1 MRRHLEGCP
10 ACREKYE
17 TMGAAEREVA
27 QKDAPVIDAFAAWNR
42 KAVRRVVL
50 AVAGTVVLIV
60 LALVLRTYV
69 FGTPFR
75 DYELE
80 WTVQD
85 YGSYVDI
92 RVAPLIQTCASL
104 AEPGRKPWRTGR
116 VRIASRGKSACFLF

>member
-1 MRRHLEGCP
+1 MEKYELPCGIVEDLLPSYVDGLTGQESSAAVRRHLEGCP
-10 ACREKYE
+10 ACREKSMQ

-80 WTVQD
+80 WTGAGLWQLCG
-85 YGSYVDI
+85 YP
-92 RVAPLIQTCASL
+92 RCAP
-104 AEPGRKPWRTGR
+104 
-116 VRIASRGKSACFLF
+116 